1 MKSVLIVDYGMGNM
15 RSVWNALKFLGAR
28 PKIGSNPEEIK
39 KSDAIVLPGVGA
51 FGEAMK
57 NLRAQNLVDPLRN
70 LVLGEGKPFLG
81 ICLGLQLLAED
92 SEELGHHSG
101 LSWIKGSVKGLPPCK
116 GHHVPHVG
124 WNVVK
129 QEKDSI
135 LFKNLPSRSSFY
147 FDHSFYLG
155 SKAEIVKGRVE
166 VGKPVVASI
175 ESGNIFATQ
184 FHPEKSQV
192 SGLRLLRNF
201 LNFI

>member
-1 MKSVLIVDYGMGNM
+1 MKSVIIVDYGMGNM
-15 RSVWNALKFLGAR
+15 RSVWNAFKTLGAQ
-28 PKIGSNPEEIK
+28 PKIGSDPEEIK
-39 KSDAIVLPGVGA
+39 RSDAIVLPGVGA

-57 NLRAQNLVDPLRN
+57 NLRSQNLVDPLRN

-101 LSWIKGSVKGLPPCK
+101 LSWIKGSVKGLPQCK

-124 WNVVK
+124 WNVVE
-129 QEKDSI
+129 QEEDSI
-135 LFKNLPSRSSFY
+135 LYKNLPAQSSFY

-155 SKAEIVKGRVE
+155 SETEIVKGRVE

-175 ESGNIFATQ
+175 ESGNVFATQ

-201 LNFI
+201 LNYI